1 MRILVFLNKGN
12 SNMSGIVNFIKTPK
26 FFLHFFLSIF
36 SVVAIVLLI
45 FKWLAVYTKHGE
57 TVTVPEFKN
66 KNYSEISK
74 IAEDAGVQ
82 ALIIDSIYNPDEK
95 AGQIFKQEPEFNE
108 KVKEG
113 RQIYLYMYSM
123 KPPVIEMPKLVDKSL
138 RQATAMIN
146 SYGLKLNKVTE
157 TYGYCQGCVLK
168 QLYMGKSIAVG
179 EKIKKGS
186 KIDLVVG
193 KEQVGFTGEQDTTLP
208 SAPIPEDNE
217 GGEEN

>member
-1 MRILVFLNKGN
+1 ML
-12 SNMSGIVNFIKTPK
+12 GIIQFIKSPK
-26 FFLHFFLSIF
+26 FYLHTLLSIS
-36 SVVAIVLLI
+36 SVVIIVLLI
-45 FKWLAVYTKHGE
+45 FKWLAIYTKHGE
-57 TVTVPEFKN
+57 TVVVPEFKN
-66 KNYSEISK
+66 KNFSEISK
-74 IAEDAGVQ
+74 IAENAYVQ

-108 KVKEG
+108 KVKAG
-113 RQIYLYMYSM
+113 RPIYLYMYSM

-157 TYGYCQGCVLK
+157 VYGYCQGCILK
-168 QLYMGKSIAVG
+168 QLYNGKPIAVG

-193 KEQVGFTGEQDTTLP
+193 KEQVGFTGETDTNNIDAAE
-208 SAPIPEDNE
+208 SIDVGADD
-217 GGEEN
+217 EEK